1 MFRIEVEAL
10 KLRAKNLE
18 ERIEILEEEK
28 RDARGA
34 HQTLENELLSTK
46 VCFMMRS
53 RTRTAFLLALSEQTY
68 RGQCSCQ
75 RFGRDTWLSK
85 RQIQLS

>member
-1 MFRIEVEAL
+1 MLTLCRIEVEAL

-34 HQTLENELLSTK
+34 HQTLENELLSAK
-46 VCFMMRS
+46 VCFMIKKENR
-53 RTRTAFLLALSEQTY
+53 
-68 RGQCSCQ
+68 
-75 RFGRDTWLSK
+75 
-85 RQIQLS
+85 